1 MKQEWMM
8 ILDIA
13 LLSILLGVST
23 LIKTKVPG
31 MRRFPIPIPV
41 IAGFLGLLV
50 GQEALGLLDFN
61 SIRLENLVYHLMS
74 IGFIAL
80 SLKSK
85 DKLRSSGYGKA
96 GIFIV
101 STYTLQ
107 GIVGFGLTLLFTYTL
122 WPDLFAPMGLLLPL
136 GYGQGPGQAFA
147 TGHTWE
153 ALGFT
158 NGGNAGLTVAAM
170 GYVFACLGGIPLT
183 LYLTRKRK
191 LSHQDNLLARE
202 GIFDIDKVEELP
214 HKESIDGLSLQL
226 ILIGGVY
233 LLTYL
238 TLLGLTALLNQLGSF
253 GETLAQLFWGFA
265 FIIGALYGAAVRAGL
280 DALLKTGVMKK
291 SYTSNY
297 LLERISGTSF
307 DYMITAAISV
317 ISISLLAD
325 YWLPLMIVCIVGGV
339 LTFWYAIVA
348 CRRIFP
354 EETLENTLAFYGM
367 LTGTISTGLALL
379 REVDPHFRSNA
390 ARNLVFGSG
399 TGLAFGLPMM
409 LILNLPTL
417 GYRNGEPVFYLY
429 TMIALVVYFGMLLLF
444 LRQAHRR
451 SLRRQAAAT
460 KK

>member
-1 MKQEWMM
+1 MKQERMM
-8 ILDIA
+8 ILDIT

-31 MRRFPIPIPV
+31 MKRFPIPIPV

-50 GQEALGLLDFN
+50 GQEALGLLNFN
-61 SIRLENLVYHLMS
+61 NIRLENLVYHLMS

-85 DKLRSSGYGKA
+85 DKFRSSGYGKA

-101 STYTLQ
+101 STYALQ
-107 GIVGFGLTLLFTYTL
+107 GIVGFGLTLLFAYTI
-122 WPDLFAPMGLLLPL
+122 WPNLFAPMGLLLPL

-147 TGHTWE
+147 TGSTWE

-158 NGGNAGLTVAAM
+158 NGGNAGLTFAAM
-170 GYVFACLGGIPLT
+170 GYVFACIGGIPLT
-183 LYLTRKRK
+183 LFLTRKRK
-191 LSHQDNLLARE
+191 LSHQDNPQTKE

-226 ILIGGVY
+226 ILIGGIY

-238 TLLGLTALLNQLGSF
+238 TLLGLTALLNQFGSF

-280 DALLKTGVMKK
+280 DYLLKIGVMRK

-325 YWLPLMIVCIVGGV
+325 FWLPLLIVCAVGGV
-339 LTFWYAIVA
+339 LTFWYCIFA

-379 REVDPHFRSNA
+379 REVDPHFKSGA

-417 GYRNGEPVFYLY
+417 GYRNDQPIFYLY
-429 TMIALVVYFGMLLLF
+429 AMLGLVVYFGFLVFL
-444 LRQAHRR
+444 LRQANRR
-451 SLRRQAAAT
+451 ARR
-460 KK
+460 KKPLA

>member
-1 MKQEWMM
+1 MKQEWLM

-23 LIKTKVPG
+23 LIKSKVPL
-31 MRRFPIPIPV
+31 MRKFPIPIPV
-41 IAGFLGLLV
+41 IAGFLGLLA

-85 DKLRSSGYGKA
+85 DKLRTAGYGKS

-101 STYTLQ
+101 STYTIQ
-107 GIVGFGLTLLFTYTL
+107 GIVGFGLTLLFTYTI

-153 ALGFT
+153 ALGFK
-158 NGGNAGLTVAAM
+158 NGGNAGLTFAAM
-170 GYVFACLGGIPLT
+170 GYVWACLGGIPLT
-183 LYLTRKRK
+183 IYLTRKRK
-191 LSHQDNLLARE
+191 LTHDDLAQSRE
-202 GIFDIDKVEELP
+202 SIFDIDKVEELP

-238 TLLGLTALLNQLGSF
+238 TLLGLTALLNQFGSF
-253 GETLAQLFWGFA
+253 GQTLAQLFWGFA
-265 FIIGALYGAAVRAGL
+265 FIIGALYGAAVRSGL
-280 DALLKTGVMKK
+280 DFLLEKGIMRT

-317 ISISLLAD
+317 ISISLLGE
-325 YWLPLMIVCIVGGV
+325 YWLPLLIVCTVGGFV
-339 LTFWYAIVA
+339 TYWYVIVA
-348 CRRIFP
+348 CRRLFP

-379 REVDPHFRSNA
+379 REVDPHFKSSA

-417 GYRNGEPVFYLY
+417 GYKNGQPIYYLFA
-429 TMIALVVYFGMLLLF
+429 MLALVVYFVFLVLLL
-444 LRQAHRR
+444 RR
-451 SLRRQAAAT
+451 ITRRAKRKSADT
-460 KK
+460 

>member
-8 ILDIA
+8 VLDIA

-23 LIKTKVPG
+23 LIKSKVPG
-31 MRRFPIPIPV
+31 MKRFPIPIPV

-85 DKLRSSGYGKA
+85 DKLRASGYGKA

-101 STYTLQ
+101 STYTIQ

-122 WPDLFAPMGLLLPL
+122 WPNLFPPMGLLLPL

-158 NGGNAGLTVAAM
+158 NGGNAGLTFAAM
-170 GYVFACLGGIPLT
+170 GYVWACLGGIPLA
-183 LYLTRKRK
+183 LYLTKKRK
-191 LSHQDNLLARE
+191 LFHQENPLARE

-238 TLLGLTALLNQLGSF
+238 TLLGLTGLLNRFGSF

-265 FIIGALYGAAVRAGL
+265 FIIGALYGAAVRSGL
-280 DALLKTGVMKK
+280 DVMLKKGIMRT

-325 YWLPLMIVCIVGGV
+325 YWLPLLIVCTVGGLV
-339 LTFWYAIVA
+339 TYWYVIAA
-348 CRRIFP
+348 CRRIYP

-379 REVDPHFRSNA
+379 REVDPHFRSGA

-417 GYRNGEPVFYLY
+417 GYKNGQPIFYVY
-429 TMIALVVYFGMLLLF
+429 TMVALVVYFGLLLLL
-444 LRQAHRR
+444 LRQISKNA
-451 SLRRQAAAT
+451 LRRQT
-460 KK
+460 SS

>member
-1 MKQEWMM
+1 MKQEWLM

-23 LIKTKVPG
+23 LIKSKVPL
-31 MRRFPIPIPV
+31 MRKFPIPIPV
-41 IAGFLGLLV
+41 IAGFLGLLA
-50 GQEALGLLDFN
+50 GQEVLGLLDFN

-85 DKLRSSGYGKA
+85 DKLRTAGYGKS

-101 STYTLQ
+101 STYAIQ
-107 GIVGFGLTLLFTYTL
+107 GIVGFGLTLLFAYTI

-153 ALGFT
+153 ALGFK
-158 NGGNAGLTVAAM
+158 NGGNAGLTFAAM
-170 GYVFACLGGIPLT
+170 GYVWACLGGIPLT
-183 LYLTRKRK
+183 IYLTRKRK
-191 LSHQDNLLARE
+191 LTHDDLAQSRE
-202 GIFDIDKVEELP
+202 SIFDIDKVEELP

-238 TLLGLTALLNQLGSF
+238 TLLGLTALLNQFGSF
-253 GETLAQLFWGFA
+253 GQTLAQLFWGFA
-265 FIIGALYGAAVRAGL
+265 FIIGALYGAAVRSGL
-280 DALLKTGVMKK
+280 DFLLEKGIMRT

-317 ISISLLAD
+317 ISISLLGE
-325 YWLPLMIVCIVGGV
+325 YWLPLLIVCTVGGFV
-339 LTFWYAIVA
+339 TYWYVIVA
-348 CRRIFP
+348 CRRLFP

-379 REVDPHFRSNA
+379 REVDPHFKSSA

-417 GYRNGEPVFYLY
+417 GYKNGQPIYYLFA
-429 TMIALVVYFGMLLLF
+429 MLALVVYFVFLVLLL
-444 LRQAHRR
+444 RR
-451 SLRRQAAAT
+451 ITRRAKRKSADT
-460 KK
+460 

>member
-85 DKLRSSGYGKA
+85 DRLRSSGYGKA

-147 TGHTWE
+147 PGHTWE
-153 ALGFT
+153 ALGFS
-158 NGGNAGLTVAAM
+158 NGGNAASRSRPWAMCSPASAA
-170 GYVFACLGGIPLT
+170 FRSP
-183 LYLTRKRK
+183 
-191 LSHQDNLLARE
+191 
-202 GIFDIDKVEELP
+202 
-214 HKESIDGLSLQL
+214 
-226 ILIGGVY
+226 
-233 LLTYL
+233 
-238 TLLGLTALLNQLGSF
+238 
-253 GETLAQLFWGFA
+253 
-265 FIIGALYGAAVRAGL
+265 
-280 DALLKTGVMKK
+280 
-291 SYTSNY
+291 
-297 LLERISGTSF
+297 
-307 DYMITAAISV
+307 
-317 ISISLLAD
+317 SIS
-325 YWLPLMIVCIVGGV
+325 
-339 LTFWYAIVA
+339 
-348 CRRIFP
+348 P
-354 EETLENTLAFYGM
+354 EAQ
-367 LTGTISTGLALL
+367 A
-379 REVDPHFRSNA
+379 VP
-390 ARNLVFGSG
+390 SG
-399 TGLAFGLPMM
+399 QSAGQGRHL
-409 LILNLPTL
+409 
-417 GYRNGEPVFYLY
+417 
-429 TMIALVVYFGMLLLF
+429 
-444 LRQAHRR
+444 
-451 SLRRQAAAT
+451 
-460 KK
+460 

>member
-8 ILDIA
+8 ILDVA

-31 MRRFPIPIPV
+31 MKRFPIPIPV

-50 GQEALGLLDFN
+50 GQEALGLLDLS

-85 DKLRSSGYGKA
+85 DKLRASGYGKA

-101 STYTLQ
+101 STYAIQ

-122 WPDLFAPMGLLLPL
+122 WPTLFPPMGLLLPL

-153 ALGFT
+153 ALGFA
-158 NGGNAGLTVAAM
+158 NGGNAGLTFAAM
-170 GYVFACLGGIPLT
+170 GYVWACLGGIPLA

-191 LSHQDNLLARE
+191 LVHRDNALARE

-238 TLLGLTALLNQLGSF
+238 TLLALTGLLNRLGSF

-265 FIIGALYGAAVRAGL
+265 FIIGALYGALVRSGL
-280 DALLKTGVMKK
+280 DLLLKKGIMRT

-325 YWLPLMIVCIVGGV
+325 YWLPLLIVCTIGGIV
-339 LTFWYAIVA
+339 TYWYVIVA

-379 REVDPHFRSNA
+379 REVDPHFKSAA

-417 GYRNGEPVFYLY
+417 GYRNGQPIFYLY
-429 TMIALVVYFGMLLLF
+429 AMIALAVYFGLLLLM
-444 LRQAHRR
+444 LRHAHRR
-451 SLRRQAAAT
+451 SLKR
-460 KK
+460 KKASS